1 MLLEVKNLRKY
12 FPIKGSFGKNAL
24 ALIKAVDG
32 VSFSLDEGETLG
44 VVGESGCG
52 KTTLGRTL
60 LRLLEPDGGRVLLEI
75 DGTKLDVLRANPREI
90 HEFRK
95 DVQVVFQDPQS
106 SLDPRMKIAKSVAE
120 PLELLGLVKDKGLRE
135 KRVLEVLE
143 EVGLKPEHLERYPHE
158 FSGGQK
164 QRICIARAIISNP
177 KIIVLDEPTSAVD
190 VSVQAQILN
199 LLKKLQKE
207 RGMGYLFISHN
218 LSVVYQIAD
227 NIAVMYLGRI
237 VEYGKAHRIFKNPL
251 HPYTRAL
258 FSAIPVPDVRMRGKR
273 ERIELEGHVPS
284 LIDPPDRCRFYD
296 RCYEKDGE
304 VCSNKI
310 PELVEAE
317 PDHMVACFRRAG

>member
-12 FPIKGSFGKNAL
+12 FPVKGSFGKNAL

-199 LLKKLQKE
+199 LLKNY
-207 RGMGYLFISHN
+207 RRSGGW
-218 LSVVYQIAD
+218 V
-227 NIAVMYLGRI
+227 
-237 VEYGKAHRIFKNPL
+237 
-251 HPYTRAL
+251 T
-258 FSAIPVPDVRMRGKR
+258 
-273 ERIELEGHVPS
+273 
-284 LIDPPDRCRFYD
+284 
-296 RCYEKDGE
+296 
-304 VCSNKI
+304 CSSPTI
-310 PELVEAE
+310 
-317 PDHMVACFRRAG
+317 